1 MPKQSFSFRAFTA
14 FLLLWAFVVL
24 LVSGLVL
31 YVAPPGRI
39 ANWTDW
45 RFLGLTKG
53 QWESVHTILS
63 FAFVI
68 GGFFHILKFNWKV
81 LLNYLKKKAVSGL
94 RYRRELLTSAV
105 LSVFFLAGSAAEIP
119 PFVQIMDFGEYLKN
133 SWASPEEEPP
143 IPHLELQT
151 LAKVAR
157 GLSLAPNQAL
167 KILQRKG
174 VSVQDTSQTLREIAE
189 EAGTSAREV
198 YTLLREV
205 RDRSAGEQGFGAGS
219 GLGRLTLSE
228 AAERLSM
235 PVDTVLARLARR
247 GVEVQA
253 DLTIR
258 DVAQQAGKRPYE
270 VMKWIEGE

>member
-45 RFLGLTKG
+45 RLLGLTKG

-63 FAFVI
+63 LAFVI
-68 GGFFHILKFNWKV
+68 GAFFHILKFNWKV

-94 RYRRELLTSAV
+94 RYRRELVTSAV
-105 LSVFFLAGSAAEIP
+105 LSVLFLAGSAAEIP

-157 GLSLAPNQAL
+157 SLSLTPNQAL
-167 KILQRKG
+167 NILQRKG

-205 RDRSAGEQGFGAGS
+205 RDRSTGEEGFGPGS
-219 GLGRLTLSE
+219 GLGRLTLSQV
-228 AAERLSM
+228 AERLSV
-235 PVDTVLARLARR
+235 PVDTVLARLARH
-247 GVEVQA
+247 GVEAQA

-258 DVAQQAGKRPYE
+258 DVAQQADKRPYE
-270 VMKWIEGE
+270 VMKWMEGK

>member
-45 RFLGLTKG
+45 RLLGLTKG

-63 FAFVI
+63 LAFVI
-68 GGFFHILKFNWKV
+68 GAFFHILKFNWKV

-94 RYRRELLTSAV
+94 RYRRELVTSAV
-105 LSVFFLAGSAAEIP
+105 LSVLFLAGSAAEIP

-157 GLSLAPNQAL
+157 SLSLTPNQAL
-167 KILQRKG
+167 NILQRKG

-205 RDRSAGEQGFGAGS
+205 RDRSTGEEGFGPGS
-219 GLGRLTLSE
+219 GLGRLTLSQV
-228 AAERLSM
+228 AERLSV
-235 PVDTVLARLARR
+235 PVDTVLARLARH
-247 GVEVQA
+247 GVEAQA

-258 DVAQQAGKRPYE
+258 DVAQQADKRPYE
-270 VMKWIEGE
+270 VMKWMEGE